1 MTLFD
6 GLLFSTSALSVP
18 GDIYYYCK
26 KKEDVAK
33 YDLCTAVVN
42 DLTQKAIKWKK
53 RDVAKYDLCTAVV
66 NDLTQKAIKWKKR
79 GVNERTGAISV
90 QGCVAL
96 IMVMPYFTLFSFC
109 TKYTHVLFS
118 NTSYVQ

>member
-26 KKEDVAK
+26 KKE
-33 YDLCTAVVN
+33 
-42 DLTQKAIKWKK
+42 
-53 RDVAKYDLCTAVV
+53 DVAKYDLCTAVV